1 MDQHIDLSLA
11 DSMGYYRGNDIMIKV
26 SPGRASPLE
35 KRSAQRKE
43 GGNLPGEMPSPPMPS
58 FSAYNWDYEEEEKE
72 VKKNYQVKA
81 ERQKVRKQPVASLL
95 KDFASVTDLKKE
107 TRARE
112 KMQRN
117 IEDMRRYFRC
127 WIKRDSVARK
137 YACVKMQRWYR
148 GSLQRKKML
157 RNSGYPDASEMLI
170 SWANW
175 WRRGRKKVVEKV
187 VKEELRPEL
196 LTFEEIASLRAEVRA
211 ATEIAAVSKY
221 HTKSVEDENKILRSN
236 LETLMERHERLEEL
250 VQLLLKEVSV
260 LSKQGVAVAVKP
272 DRMPDP
278 PSPKPSV
285 MSFVS
290 AEEGSLRDFKLEPA
304 VTLRTHSE
312 QQEHREENTDEEPG

>member
-43 GGNLPGEMPSPPMPS
+43 GGNLPGEMLSPPMPS

-81 ERQKVRKQPVASLL
+81 ERQKVRKQLVASPL

-117 IEDMRRYFRC
+117 IEDMRRYFKC

-148 GSLQRKKML
+148 GSLQV
-157 RNSGYPDASEMLI
+157 
-170 SWANW
+170 
-175 WRRGRKKVVEKV
+175 RGRREVTSRKLPYILYIYSSHTLPLFLFH
-187 VKEELRPEL
+187 LR
-196 LTFEEIASLRAEVRA
+196 
-211 ATEIAAVSKY
+211 
-221 HTKSVEDENKILRSN
+221 
-236 LETLMERHERLEEL
+236 ER
-250 VQLLLKEVSV
+250 KCF
-260 LSKQGVAVAVKP
+260 GTADTP
-272 DRMPDP
+272 T
-278 PSPKPSV
+278 
-285 MSFVS
+285 
-290 AEEGSLRDFKLEPA
+290 PA
-304 VTLRTHSE
+304 KC
-312 QQEHREENTDEEPG
+312 